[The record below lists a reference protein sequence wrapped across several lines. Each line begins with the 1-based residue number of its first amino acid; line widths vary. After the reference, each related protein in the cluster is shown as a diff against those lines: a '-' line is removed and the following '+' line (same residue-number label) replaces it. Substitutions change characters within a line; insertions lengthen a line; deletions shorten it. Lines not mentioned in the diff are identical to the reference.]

1 MAPNAKIHRIHKLNC
16 QKRRRRKKK
25 REGKC
30 STHLPDLPEG
40 GVDLQCF
47 AQHLC
52 SNVLHVVS
60 AQVHLSQ
67 AGVAAQGVDQHGA
80 PRAQAGLGEGQR
92 LQDLEGPTGNT
103 KCKGLRVLGKRW
115 FVVVEED
122 KGDISKGP
130 YVSISL
136 LTSLVLSCM

>member
-1 MAPNAKIHRIHKLNC
+1 MRSHVTLLQGKVVSGTECKNPQNVQVKVPK
-16 QKRRRRKKK
+16 KGEEEKKK
-25 REGKC
+25 REGEC

-40 GVDLQCF
+40 GVDLQRF
-47 AQHLC
+47 AQHLR

-92 LQDLEGPTGNT
+92 LQDLEGPTG
-103 KCKGLRVLGKRW
+103 KSCRGRRGGYFKGAI
-115 FVVVEED
+115 
-122 KGDISKGP
+122 GDI
-130 YVSISL
+130 ILL
-136 LTSLVLSCM
+136 LTSLVLRCI